1 MQTFLPYESFA
12 HSARGLD
19 QARLGK
25 QRVETLQLLRGLVVP
40 DYGWQRHPALL
51 MWKGF
56 VPALAV
62 YGLAMTD
69 EWIAR
74 GHADTVREQ
83 ILEFAPHA
91 AAADVELP
99 PWLGDEDLHRS
110 HRSNLIEKSPEV
122 YGPLF
127 PDTDAGLPYVWP
139 APADV
144 PDPVEPAPADAL
156 WVARA
161 VPDGGAADIVLPML
175 SAKGTPITG
184 KRGRQLVRLLEDMDD
199 GDPVA
204 VIAPADR
211 TRLLLGRAGPVELTN
226 DTARRTVKLS
236 GSVPRAAFSYPAVL
250 QDPRTLFAVPRP
262 DGLPK
267 VR

>member
-12 HSARGLD
+12 RSAQVLD

-56 VPALAV
+56 VPALTA

-83 ILEFAPHA
+83 ILEFAPSA
-91 AAADVELP
+91 GDGAVELP
-99 PWLGDEDLHRS
+99 PWLGDEALHRS

-127 PDTDAGLPYVWP
+127 PDTEAGLPYVWP

-144 PDPVEPAPADAL
+144 PDPVDPAPGEGL

-161 VPDGGAADIVLPML
+161 VPDGDAAAIVLPML
-175 SAKGTPITG
+175 NDKGTPITG

-211 TRLLLGRAGPVELTN
+211 SQLLLGQAGPVELTN
-226 DTARRTVKLS
+226 DTATRIVKLS
-236 GSVPRAAFSYPAVL
+236 GSIPRSAFAYPAVL
-250 QDPRTLFAVPRP
+250 QDPRMLFSVPLP
-262 DGLPK
+262 AGL
-267 VR
+267 

>member
-1 MQTFLPYESFA
+1 MQTFLPYESFTR
-12 HSARGLD
+12 SARVLD

-56 VPALAV
+56 VPALTA

-74 GHADTVREQ
+74 GHADTVRDQ
-83 ILEFAPHA
+83 ILEFAPSA
-91 AAADVELP
+91 GNGDVELP
-99 PWLGDEDLHRS
+99 PWLGDEALHRS
-110 HRSNLIEKSPEV
+110 HRSNLIEKSPDV

-127 PDTDAGLPYVWP
+127 PDTDAGMPYVWP

-144 PDPVEPAPADAL
+144 PDPADPAPGEGL

-161 VPDGGAADIVLPML
+161 VPDGDAAAIVLPML
-175 SAKGTPITG
+175 NGKGTPITG

-204 VIAPADR
+204 VISPADR
-211 TRLLLGRAGPVELTN
+211 SQLLLGQAGPVELTN
-226 DTARRTVKLS
+226 DTATRTVKLS
-236 GSVPRAAFSYPAVL
+236 GSIPRSAFAYPAVL
-250 QDPRTLFAVPRP
+250 QDPRTLFSVPRP
-262 DGLPK
+262 AGL
-267 VR
+267 

>member
-12 HSARGLD
+12 RSAQVLD

-56 VPALAV
+56 VPALTA

-83 ILEFAPHA
+83 ILEFAPGAVHNA
-91 AAADVELP
+91 VELP
-99 PWLGDEDLHRS
+99 PWLGDEALHRS
-110 HRSNLIEKSPEV
+110 HRSNLIEKSPDV

-127 PDTDAGLPYVWP
+127 PDTGAGLPYVWP

-144 PDPVEPAPADAL
+144 PDPIGPAPGEGL

-161 VPDGGAADIVLPML
+161 VPDGDAAAIVLPML
-175 SAKGTPITG
+175 NDKGTPITG

-204 VIAPADR
+204 VISPTDR
-211 TRLLLGRAGPVELTN
+211 SQLFLGQAGPVELSN
-226 DTARRTVKLS
+226 DTATRTVKLS
-236 GSVPRAAFSYPAVL
+236 SSIPRSAFAYPAVL
-250 QDPRTLFAVPRP
+250 QDPRTLFSVPLP
-262 DGLPK
+262 AGL
-267 VR
+267 

>member
-1 MQTFLPYESFA
+1 MQTFLPYPEFA
-12 HSARGLD
+12 RSAAVLD

-40 DYGWQRHPALL
+40 DYGWQHHPALM

-56 VPALAV
+56 VPALTT

-83 ILEFAPHA
+83 ILEFAPEA
-91 AAADVELP
+91 AEGGVELP
-99 PWLGDEDLHRS
+99 PWIGDEDLHRS

-127 PDTDAGLPYVWP
+127 PDTDGGLPYVWP
-139 APADV
+139 SPADI
-144 PDPVEPAPADAL
+144 PDPMDPAPGEAL

-161 VPDGGAADIVLPML
+161 VPDGDAAAIALPMR
-175 SAKGTPITG
+175 SAKGTPIAG

-199 GDPVA
+199 GDRVA
-204 VIAPADR
+204 VLSPADR
-211 TRLLLGRAGPVELTN
+211 TRLLLGRVGPVELTN
-226 DTARRTVKLS
+226 DTAMRQVKLS
-236 GSVPRAAFSYPAVL
+236 GSIPRSAFAYPAVL

-262 DGLPK
+262 ES
-267 VR
+267 V

>member
-12 HSARGLD
+12 RSAKALD

-56 VPALAV
+56 VPALTS

-74 GHADTVREQ
+74 GHADTVRDQ
-83 ILEFAPHA
+83 ILEFAPDA
-91 AAADVELP
+91 ASGDVDLP
-99 PWLGDEDLHRS
+99 PWLGDEELHRS

-127 PDTDAGLPYVWP
+127 PDTDGGLPYVWP

-144 PDPVEPAPADAL
+144 PDPVDPAPDEAL

-161 VPDGGAADIVLPML
+161 VPDGDTAAIVLPML

-204 VIAPADR
+204 VLAPADR
-211 TRLLLGRAGPVELTN
+211 AQLLLGIAGPVELTN
-226 DTARRTVKLS
+226 DTAIRQVKLS
-236 GSVPRAAFSYPAVL
+236 DSISRTAFAYPAVL
-250 QDPRTLFAVPRP
+250 QDPRTLFAVPKP
-262 DGLPK
+262 MGF
-267 VR
+267 

>member
-12 HSARGLD
+12 RSAAVLD

-56 VPALAV
+56 VPALTA

-83 ILEFAPHA
+83 ILEFAPRVDGDGGA
-91 AAADVELP
+91 VELP
-99 PWLGDEDLHRS
+99 SWLGDEELHRS

-139 APADV
+139 SPADL
-144 PDPVEPAPADAL
+144 PDPADPDPADAL

-161 VPDGGAADIVLPML
+161 VPDGDAATIVLPML

-204 VIAPADR
+204 VIAPNDR
-211 TRLLLGRAGPVELTN
+211 SRLLLGRAGPVELTN
-226 DTARRTVKLS
+226 DTAVRSVALS
-236 GSVPRAAFSYPAVL
+236 GSIPRSAFSYPAVL

-262 DGLPK
+262 ANL
-267 VR
+267 